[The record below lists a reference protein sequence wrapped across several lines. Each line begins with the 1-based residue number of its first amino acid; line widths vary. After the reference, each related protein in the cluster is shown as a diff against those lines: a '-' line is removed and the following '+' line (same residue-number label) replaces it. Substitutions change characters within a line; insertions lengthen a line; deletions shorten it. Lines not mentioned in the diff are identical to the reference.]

1 MKVRRAAGAL
11 KAAVAITACVAS
23 TALPAKADVLL
34 VEDESAG
41 FQLYSRGVVNGFVT
55 YAFGDGVPVQPTG
68 GAQRQFVGGGVR
80 GSTIRHQDAN
90 GDVDLGEQGTLSM
103 WRVRS
108 GFSPNVLGF
117 GGRKAVSPEL
127 KLRAAFSLWGTL
139 EPPSGQ
145 AYRLLRLDM
154 REGYGALDTRWGSL
168 TIGRHLGLFSRGI
181 VQMNYKY
188 LHQYAVGFHGG
199 NLNGAGPTA
208 GLIGFGVLAAFFQP
222 GITYS
227 SPKLWDLLQV
237 DVGVY
242 DPVQLTGSWG
252 VSEEPRPELEAT
264 LEHQWRTDH
273 LARLFVNGAW
283 QKLYS
288 AGHGSE
294 ETMYG
299 LGAGGSIELGP
310 WHFGAGGHV
319 GRGLGLYYALELSDA
334 SIGPF
339 DVNGPTTSSCPDGPQ
354 NAPPRDDGLGPKDCL
369 KSYEL
374 RSFWGGSAFA
384 QYSPGDFDINLGV
397 GRSHVKL
404 VEGDVRSNVAAVQ
417 SVIKN
422 QTGVAVAFV
431 YHFTQHVH
439 WSVDF
444 MRGMFEWYT
453 GETQNV
459 NYINA
464 GMTVSW

>member
-1 MKVRRAAGAL
+1 MKVSAAFAAL
-11 KAAVAITACVAS
+11 ACVMS
-23 TALPAKADVLL
+23 TSLTAAADITIL
-34 VEDESAG
+34 EGDEG
-41 FQLYSRGVVNGFVT
+41 EWQLYSRGVVNGFVT

-68 GAQRQFVGGGVR
+68 GPQRQFVGGGVR
-80 GSTIRHQDAN
+80 GSTIRHRDAN
-90 GDVDLGEQGTLSM
+90 GNVDLGEQGRLSM
-103 WRVRS
+103 GRARS

-117 GGRKAVSPEL
+117 GGHKTISPDL
-127 KLRAAFSLWGTL
+127 KLRAAFSLWGTI

-154 REGYGALDTRWGSL
+154 REGYVAIDTRWGSL
-168 TIGRHLGLFSRGI
+168 TIGRHVGLFSRGI
-181 VQMNYKY
+181 VQMNYEY
-188 LHQYAVGFHGG
+188 LHQYGVGFHGG
-199 NLNGAGPTA
+199 SLNGAGPTA
-208 GLIGFGVLAAFFQP
+208 GMIGFGVLAAFFQP
-222 GITYS
+222 GIMYS
-227 SPKLWDLLQV
+227 SPRLGDLLQI

-252 VSEEPRPELEAT
+252 VSEEPRPEVEVT
-264 LEHQWRTDH
+264 LERRWGTDN

-288 AGHGSE
+288 VGHSSD

-299 LGAGGSIELGP
+299 VGAGGRIELGP
-310 WHFGAGGHV
+310 WHFGAGGHA

-339 DVNGPTTSSCPDGPQ
+339 DVNGPTTSACADGPR
-354 NAPPRDDGLGPKDCL
+354 NAPPRDDGLGPKECL

-374 RSFWGGSAFA
+374 RSFLGAAAFA
-384 QYSPGDFDINLGV
+384 QYSPGAFDINLGV

-404 VEGDVRSNVAAVQ
+404 VAADVRSSVAAVQ

-422 QTGVAVAFV
+422 QTGFAAAFV
-431 YHFTQHVH
+431 YHLTEHVH
-439 WSVDF
+439 FDIDV

-453 GETQNV
+453 GETQTV
-459 NYINA
+459 DYING
-464 GMTVSW
+464 GMTVNW